1 MSRTRRGKQR
11 RAGSAKRSVP
21 AKCEAEENPE
31 RDAEESEE
39 EAKPGAGVTSGAH
52 DPPERHPALRHGQRQ
67 TASGSE
73 SGGDE
78 DDEEPVLYA
87 GADGSLLSV
96 FPQRKGKSKQAQ
108 QARGEEPATRAAE
121 EEAPQGSGEKAT
133 LDDEGGDV
141 LDIEGAYKNFLRAE
155 SEAVQGRK
163 PAAAEPATPKAAEEV
178 APAAAE
184 PATRKTA
191 PEAGAT
197 STATPEAEAGAPG
210 AGEGARQGGDRRAA
224 ARARAPA
231 PRRQLAAQV
240 SEERYRGL

>member
-73 SGGDE
+73 SGGDEDDE

-197 STATPEAEAGAPG
+197 STATPEAERAQGRRK
-210 AGEGARQGGDRRAA
+210 GEACSQL
-224 ARARAPA
+224 
-231 PRRQLAAQV
+231 PRVQ
-240 SEERYRGL
+240 